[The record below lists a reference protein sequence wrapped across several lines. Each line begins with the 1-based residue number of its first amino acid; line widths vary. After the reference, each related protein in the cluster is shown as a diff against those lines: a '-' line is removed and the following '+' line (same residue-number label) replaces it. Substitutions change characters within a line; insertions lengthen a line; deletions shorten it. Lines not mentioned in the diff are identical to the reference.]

1 MSAPDIATT
10 ETLPLVKVSHLI
22 SRLPAFSPVALR
34 LMGIIFRDDVSFSE
48 VGKLAQLD
56 PVLSGEILKIANS
69 GLYGRRSS
77 VRTIVQAIAV
87 IGMSRLTTIVVT
99 AAIWKGLPRRPPQ
112 FVRDWWRH
120 SIATALV
127 AEHMNVDS
135 AQANQ
140 AYTAGL
146 LHAIGQLAMFQYAGE
161 SYEEMVDEVRSSGS
175 DLRERERRAFG
186 LNHAELAETIL
197 SSWKLP
203 ADVCL
208 AAAEHHSHH
217 ETSRLSAAVHT
228 GCFGAEYMGFGECG
242 SGSHGESEEVPSR
255 VAEQM
260 ESNYLPQVLPLEVNR
275 VECSLI

>member
-1 MSAPDIATT
+1 MPGHDTATPDR
-10 ETLPLVKVSHLI
+10 VNQVRVRHLI
-22 SRLPAFSPVALR
+22 ARLPAFSPVALR
-34 LMGIIFRDDVSFSE
+34 LMGIVFRDDVSFGE
-48 VGKLAQLD
+48 VSKLAQLD

-77 VRTIVQAIAV
+77 VRTIVQALAV

-112 FVRDWWRH
+112 FVREWWRH
-120 SIATALV
+120 SIATALA

-135 AQANQ
+135 ANANQ

-146 LHAIGQLAMFQYAGE
+146 LHAIGQLALFQYDGE
-161 SYEEMVDEVRSSGS
+161 SYEEMVDEARSAGG
-175 DLRERERRAFG
+175 DLRERERATFG
-186 LNHAELAETIL
+186 VDHTELAEAIL
-197 SSWKLP
+197 SSWHLP
-203 ADVCL
+203 PEICL
-208 AAAEHHSHH
+208 AAAEHHSAVV
-217 ETSRLSAAVHT
+217 SSPLSAAVHT

-242 SGSHGESEEVPSR
+242 SHSRGEADGMPKK
-255 VAEQM
+255 VAELM

>member
-1 MSAPDIATT
+1 MSGHDTGTAVP
-10 ETLPLVKVSHLI
+10 VHHLI
-22 SRLPAFSPVALR
+22 ARLPAFSPVAVR
-34 LMGIIFRDDVSFSE
+34 LMGIVFREDVSFSE

-77 VRTIVQAIAV
+77 VRSILQAIAV

-120 SIATALV
+120 SVGTALV

-135 AQANQ
+135 GKANQ

-146 LHAIGQLAMFQYAGE
+146 LHAIGQLAMFQYDGE
-161 SYEEMVDEVRSSGS
+161 SYEEMVDEARSGG
-175 DLRERERRAFG
+175 DLRVRERDAFG
-186 LNHAELAETIL
+186 VDHAELAEAIL
-197 SSWKLP
+197 SSWHLP
-203 ADVCL
+203 EDVCL
-208 AAAEHHSHH
+208 AAAEHHSAQG
-217 ETSRLSAAVHT
+217 SSGLSAAVCA

-242 SGSHGESEEVPSR
+242 SHSHGG
-255 VAEQM
+255 AEKMPPKVMELM
-260 ESNYLPQVLPLEVNR
+260 ESNYLPQVLPVEVNR
-275 VECSLI
+275 VECSLV

>member
-1 MSAPDIATT
+1 MPGQDTAT
-10 ETLPLVKVSHLI
+10 LVRVNHLI
-22 SRLPAFSPVALR
+22 ARLPAFSPVALR
-34 LMGIIFRDDVSFSE
+34 LMGIVFRDDVSFAE
-48 VGKLAQLD
+48 VAKLSQLD

-77 VRTIVQAIAV
+77 VRSIVQALAV

-135 AQANQ
+135 TQANQ

-146 LHAIGQLAMFQYAGE
+146 LHSIGQLAMFQYDGE
-161 SYEEMVDEVRSSGS
+161 SYEEMVDEARAGG
-175 DLRERERRAFG
+175 DLQERERAKFG
-186 LNHAELAETIL
+186 LDHGELAEAIL
-197 SSWKLP
+197 SSWNLP

-208 AAAEHHSHH
+208 ASGEHHSAVM
-217 ETSRLSAAVHT
+217 SSSLSAAVHT

-242 SGSHGESEEVPSR
+242 SHSHAEGEPMPPR
-255 VAEQM
+255 VAELM

>member
-1 MSAPDIATT
+1 MSAPDTVTT
-10 ETLPLVKVSHLI
+10 ETLPLVKVNHLI
-22 SRLPAFSPVALR
+22 ARLPAFSPVALR
-34 LMGIIFRDDVSFSE
+34 LMGIIFRDDVSFAE

-120 SIATALV
+120 SVATALV

-135 AQANQ
+135 ARANQ

-146 LHAIGQLAMFQYAGE
+146 LHAMGQLAMFQYGGE
-161 SYEEMVDEVRSSGS
+161 SYEEMVDEARSAGG
-175 DLRERERRAFG
+175 DLRKRERAAFG
-186 LNHAELAETIL
+186 VDHAELAEAIL

-203 ADVCL
+203 MEVC
-208 AAAEHHSHH
+208 AAALEHHSG
-217 ETSRLSAAVHT
+217 EELSHVSEAVHT

-242 SGSHGESEEVPSR
+242 SRAHVESSEIPGR
-255 VAEQM
+255 VAELI
-260 ESNYLPQVLPLEVNR
+260 ESNFLPQVLPLEVNR

>member
-1 MSAPDIATT
+1 MPGHDTV
-10 ETLPLVKVSHLI
+10 TLVQVSHLMA
-22 SRLPAFSPVALR
+22 RLPAFSPVALR
-34 LMGIIFRDDVSFSE
+34 LMGIVFREDVSFPE
-48 VGKLAQLD
+48 VARLTQLD

-77 VRTIVQAIAV
+77 VRSIVQALAV

-135 AQANQ
+135 ANANH

-146 LHAIGQLAMFQYAGE
+146 LHAIGQLAMFQYDGE
-161 SYEEMVDEVRSSGS
+161 SYEEMVDEARSAGG
-175 DLRERERRAFG
+175 DLRERERATFG
-186 LNHAELAETIL
+186 VDHAELTEAIL
-197 SSWKLP
+197 SSWNLP

-208 AAAEHHSHH
+208 SAGEHHSAVV
-217 ETSRLSAAVHT
+217 SSPLSAAVHT
-228 GCFGAEYMGFGECG
+228 GCFGSEYMGFGECG
-242 SGSHGESEEVPSR
+242 SHSHGDAEAMPR
-255 VAEQM
+255 TVAELM

>member
-1 MSAPDIATT
+1 MSGA
-10 ETLPLVKVSHLI
+10 ETVTLVKVNHLI
-22 SRLPAFSPVALR
+22 ARLPAFSPVAVR
-34 LMGIIFRDDVSFSE
+34 LMGMVFREDVSFQE
-48 VGKLAQLD
+48 VARLAQLD
-56 PVLSGEILKIANS
+56 PALSGEILKIANS

-77 VRTIVQAIAV
+77 VRSIVQAIAV

-99 AAIWKGLPRRPPQ
+99 AAIWKGLPRRAPL

-135 AQANQ
+135 ATANQ

-146 LHAIGQLAMFQYAGE
+146 LHALGQLAMYQYAGE
-161 SYEEMVDEVRSSGS
+161 SYEEMVDEARAGG
-175 DLRERERRAFG
+175 DLREREQAAFG
-186 LNHAELAETIL
+186 MDHADVSEAIL
-197 SSWKLP
+197 SSWHLP
-203 ADVCL
+203 TEICL
-208 AAAEHHSHH
+208 AAAEHHSQQGESH
-217 ETSRLSAAVHT
+217 LSAAVHT

-242 SGSHGESEEVPSR
+242 SHSRNGSEDMPSK
-255 VAEQM
+255 VVELM